1 MSDLIIFDL
10 DNTLLNGDSDRD
22 WGIYLAEKN
31 IVDAD
36 YLKRSE
42 KFYDNYYSG
51 NLDIHGFLN
60 FCVEPLKNNSM
71 ELLLET
77 RKAFIEEKIK
87 PIVLEKGFSAVANE
101 LNNNN
106 NKVIIATATNSFVTR
121 PIADLFGVKDLIAT
135 EFEVIDNKFT
145 GKVLGAPCF
154 QEGKVSKVIDWINAN
169 GCNLSSTTFYSDS
182 FNDLPLLKKVNTAI
196 IVDGDDKLIEEA
208 NNNGWDCISFR

>member
-10 DNTLLNGDSDRD
+10 DNTLLNGDSDRN

-31 IVDAD
+31 IVDDD

-42 KFYDNYYSG
+42 KFYANYYAG

-71 ELLLET
+71 ELLLEI
-77 RKAFIEEKIK
+77 RKSFIEEKIK
-87 PIVLEKGFSAVANE
+87 PIVLEKGLNVVTNE
-101 LNNNN
+101 LNN

-135 EFEVIDNKFT
+135 EFEIINNKFT
-145 GKVLGAPCF
+145 GKVLGSPCF
-154 QEGKVSKVIDWINAN
+154 QEGKVNKVIDWINTN
-169 GCNLSSTTFYSDS
+169 GYDLSSTTFYSDS

>member
-1 MSDLIIFDL
+1 M
-10 DNTLLNGDSDRD
+10 
-22 WGIYLAEKN
+22 
-31 IVDAD
+31 
-36 YLKRSE
+36 
-42 KFYDNYYSG
+42 
-51 NLDIHGFLN
+51 
-60 FCVEPLKNNSM
+60 EPLKNNSM

-77 RKAFIEEKIK
+77 RKSFIEEKIK

-101 LNNNN
+101 LNNN

-145 GKVLGAPCF
+145 GKVIGAPCF

-182 FNDLPLLKKVNTAI
+182 FNDIPLLKKVNTAI

-208 NNNGWDCISFR
+208 NNNGWGCISFR